1 MTSSEPSASA
11 KHEPVDRQA
20 GGVSTVPGHL
30 AAAARALAGAP
41 ASADDAALLALLARA
56 IVPALGDVV
65 ALYAADGSGRARLIG
80 AAPGDAPSVRRSG
93 TDAGQ
98 TPELVAPLDGDAPGG
113 DLLVI
118 RAADPARRYGDA
130 DRAAVE
136 VLAALIGAR
145 RAASRQAVRE
155 AALRQ
160 QLETLSLAGREL
172 SHALN
177 NDLTMPVG
185 VIELLTDRTTFS
197 PDLQE
202 MLQAA
207 AKDLAALE
215 QHVRAFHDLMRAQT
229 GGAAVE

>member
-1 MTSSEPSASA
+1 MTLSEPSASA

-41 ASADDAALLALLARA
+41 ADADDAALLALLARA

-65 ALYAADGSGRARLIG
+65 ALYAADGSGHARLIG

-98 TPELVAPLDGDAPGG
+98 PSELVAPLGGDAPEG

-118 RAADPARRYGDA
+118 RAADPARRYDDA
-130 DRAAVE
+130 DRAAAE

-145 RAASRQAVRE
+145 REASRQATRE
-155 AALRQ
+155 ATIRQ
-160 QLETLSLAGREL
+160 QIETLSLAGRKL
-172 SHALN
+172 AHALN

-185 VIELLTDRTTFS
+185 VIELLTDRTSFS
-197 PDLQE
+197 SELQE

-215 QHVRAFHDLMRAQT
+215 QHVRDFHDLMRAQT
-229 GGAAVE
+229 GSATP